1 MKIIPTP
8 KCRSVE
14 CEQPDLDAR
23 FIAQVSCTLIDDLL
37 VLPLQSAGLLSEDD
51 LATIAQVK
59 GVLLLLGEKGGV
71 LEDWI
76 EGKPHPESIN

>member
-8 KCRSVE
+8 QYRSVE

-23 FIAQVSCTLIDDLL
+23 SIAQVSCTLIDDLL
-37 VLPLQSAGLLSEDD
+37 VHPLQSAGRLSEDD
-51 LATIAQVK
+51 LATIAQLK
-59 GVLLLLGEKGGV
+59 DVLLLLGEKGGV

>member
-1 MKIIPTP
+1 MEIIPTTQS
-8 KCRSVE
+8 RSVE

-23 FIAQVSCTLIDDLL
+23 SIAQVSCTLIDDLL
-37 VLPLQSAGLLSEDD
+37 VHPLRSAGRLSEDD
-51 LATIAQVK
+51 LATIAQLK

-76 EGKPHPESIN
+76 EGKPHTESTN

>member
-8 KCRSVE
+8 QYRSVE

-23 FIAQVSCTLIDDLL
+23 SIAQVSCTLIDDLL
-37 VLPLQSAGLLSEDD
+37 VHPLRSAGRLSEDD
-51 LATIAQVK
+51 LATIAQLK

-76 EGKPHPESIN
+76 EGKPHPESTN

>member
-8 KCRSVE
+8 KCRSVQ

-23 FIAQVSCTLIDDLL
+23 SIAKVSCTLIDDLL
-37 VLPLQSAGLLSEDD
+37 VLPQQSAGRLSEDD
-51 LATIAQVK
+51 LATIAQLK
-59 GVLLLLGEKGGV
+59 GVLLLLGERGGV

>member
-23 FIAQVSCTLIDDLL
+23 SIAQVSCTLIDDLL

>member
-8 KCRSVE
+8 QCRSFE

-23 FIAQVSCTLIDDLL
+23 SIAQVSCTLIDDLL
-37 VLPLQSAGLLSEDD
+37 VLPLQSAGRLSEDD
-51 LATIAQVK
+51 LATIAQLK
-59 GVLLLLGEKGGV
+59 GVLILLGEKGGV

>member
-23 FIAQVSCTLIDDLL
+23 SIAQVSCTLIDDLL
-37 VLPLQSAGLLSEDD
+37 VLPLRSAGRLSEDD
-51 LATIAQVK
+51 LATIAQLK
-59 GVLLLLGEKGGV
+59 DVLLLLGEKGGV

>member
-1 MKIIPTP
+1 MIPTP

-23 FIAQVSCTLIDDLL
+23 SIAQVSCALIDDLL
-37 VLPLQSAGLLSEDD
+37 VYPLQSVGRLSEDD
-51 LATIAQVK
+51 LVTIAQLK

-76 EGKPHPESIN
+76 EGKPHPESTN

>member
-23 FIAQVSCTLIDDLL
+23 SIAQVSCTLIDDLL
-37 VLPLQSAGLLSEDD
+37 VHPLRSAGRLSEDD

>member
-8 KCRSVE
+8 QYRSVE

-23 FIAQVSCTLIDDLL
+23 SIAQVSCTLIDDLL

>member
-8 KCRSVE
+8 QYRSVE

-23 FIAQVSCTLIDDLL
+23 SIAQVSCTLIDDLL
-37 VLPLQSAGLLSEDD
+37 VHPLQSAGRLSEDD
-51 LATIAQVK
+51 LATIAQLK

-76 EGKPHPESIN
+76 DGKPYTESTN

>member
-23 FIAQVSCTLIDDLL
+23 SIAQVSCTLIDDLL
-37 VLPLQSAGLLSEDD
+37 VHPLRSAGRLSEDD
-51 LATIAQVK
+51 LATIAQLK
-59 GVLLLLGEKGGV
+59 DVLLLLGEKGGV

-76 EGKPHPESIN
+76 DGKPHPESIN

>member
-8 KCRSVE
+8 QYRSVE

-23 FIAQVSCTLIDDLL
+23 SIAQVSCTLIDDLL
-37 VLPLQSAGLLSEDD
+37 VHPLQSAGRLSEDD
-51 LATIAQVK
+51 LATIAQIK

>member
-23 FIAQVSCTLIDDLL
+23 SIAQVSCTLIDDLL
-37 VLPLQSAGLLSEDD
+37 VLPLQSAGRLSEDD

>member
-1 MKIIPTP
+1 MKIIPTS

-23 FIAQVSCTLIDDLL
+23 SIAQVSCTLIDDLL
-37 VLPLQSAGLLSEDD
+37 VHPLRSAGRLSEDD

>member
-8 KCRSVE
+8 QYRSVE

-23 FIAQVSCTLIDDLL
+23 SIAQVSCTLIDDLL
-37 VLPLQSAGLLSEDD
+37 VYPLQSAGRLSEDD
-51 LATIAQVK
+51 LATIAQLK
-59 GVLLLLGEKGGV
+59 GVLLLLGEKGRV

-76 EGKPHPESIN
+76 DGKPHTESTN

>member
-23 FIAQVSCTLIDDLL
+23 SIAQVSCALIDDLL
-37 VLPLQSAGLLSEDD
+37 VLPLQSAGRLSEDD

>member
-8 KCRSVE
+8 QCRSFE

-23 FIAQVSCTLIDDLL
+23 SIAQVSCALIDDLL
-37 VLPLQSAGLLSEDD
+37 VYPLQSVGRLSEDD
-51 LATIAQVK
+51 LATIAQLK

-76 EGKPHPESIN
+76 DGKPHTESTN

>member
-23 FIAQVSCTLIDDLL
+23 SIAQVSCALIDDLL
-37 VLPLQSAGLLSEDD
+37 VYPLQSVGRLSEDD
-51 LATIAQVK
+51 LATIAQLK
-59 GVLLLLGEKGGV
+59 DVLLLLGEKGGV

>member
-8 KCRSVE
+8 QCRSFE

-23 FIAQVSCTLIDDLL
+23 SIAHVSCTLIDDLL
-37 VLPLQSAGLLSEDD
+37 VHPLQSAGRLSEDD
-51 LATIAQVK
+51 LATIAQLK
-59 GVLLLLGEKGGV
+59 GVLLLLGEKGEV

-76 EGKPHPESIN
+76 EGKPHTESTN

>member
-8 KCRSVE
+8 QCRSFE

-23 FIAQVSCTLIDDLL
+23 SIAHVSCTLIDDLL
-37 VLPLQSAGLLSEDD
+37 VHPLQSAGRLSEDD

>member
-8 KCRSVE
+8 QYRSVE

-37 VLPLQSAGLLSEDD
+37 VLPLQSAGRLSEDD
-51 LATIAQVK
+51 LATIAQLK

-76 EGKPHPESIN
+76 EGKPHAESTN

>member
-23 FIAQVSCTLIDDLL
+23 SIAQVPCTLIDDLL
-37 VLPLQSAGLLSEDD
+37 VHPLQSAGRLSEDD
-51 LATIAQVK
+51 LATIAKVK

-76 EGKPHPESIN
+76 EGKPHTESTN

>member
-8 KCRSVE
+8 QCRSFE

-23 FIAQVSCTLIDDLL
+23 SIAQVSCALIDDLL
-37 VLPLQSAGLLSEDD
+37 VYPLRSAGRLSEDD
-51 LATIAQVK
+51 LATIAELK

-76 EGKPHPESIN
+76 DGKPHTESTN

>member
-8 KCRSVE
+8 QYRNFE

-23 FIAQVSCTLIDDLL
+23 SIAQVSCTLIDDLL
-37 VLPLQSAGLLSEDD
+37 VHPLRSAGRLSEDD
-51 LATIAQVK
+51 LATIAQLK
-59 GVLLLLGEKGGV
+59 DVLLLLGEKGGV

-76 EGKPHPESIN
+76 DGKPHPESIN

>member
-23 FIAQVSCTLIDDLL
+23 SIAQVSCTLIDDLL
-37 VLPLQSAGLLSEDD
+37 VLPLQSAGRLSEDD
-51 LATIAQVK
+51 LATIAQLK

>member
-8 KCRSVE
+8 QYRSVE

-23 FIAQVSCTLIDDLL
+23 SIAQVSCTLIDDLL
-37 VLPLQSAGLLSEDD
+37 VHPLRSAGRLSEDD
-51 LATIAQVK
+51 LATIAQLK

-76 EGKPHPESIN
+76 EGKPHAESTN

>member
-1 MKIIPTP
+1 MEIIPTTQS
-8 KCRSVE
+8 RSVE

-23 FIAQVSCTLIDDLL
+23 SIAQVSCTLIDDLL
-37 VLPLQSAGLLSEDD
+37 VLPLQSAGRLSEDD
-51 LATIAQVK
+51 LATIAQLK

>member
-1 MKIIPTP
+1 MKLIPTP

-23 FIAQVSCTLIDDLL
+23 SIAQVSCTLIDDLL

-51 LATIAQVK
+51 LATISQLK

-76 EGKPHPESIN
+76 DGKPHTESIN

>member
-8 KCRSVE
+8 QCRSFE

-23 FIAQVSCTLIDDLL
+23 SIAQVSCTLIDDLL
-37 VLPLQSAGLLSEDD
+37 VLPLQSAGLLYEDD

-76 EGKPHPESIN
+76 EGKPHTESTN

>member
-8 KCRSVE
+8 QCRSFE

-23 FIAQVSCTLIDDLL
+23 SIAQVSCTLIDDLL

>member
-8 KCRSVE
+8 QCRSVE

-23 FIAQVSCTLIDDLL
+23 SIAQVSCTLIDDLL
-37 VLPLQSAGLLSEDD
+37 VHPLRSAGRLSEDD

>member
-1 MKIIPTP
+1 MKLIPTP
-8 KCRSVE
+8 QYRSVE

-23 FIAQVSCTLIDDLL
+23 SIAQVSCALIDDLL
-37 VLPLQSAGLLSEDD
+37 VLPLQSAGRLSEDD
-51 LATIAQVK
+51 LATISQLK

-76 EGKPHPESIN
+76 DGKPHPESIN

>member
-8 KCRSVE
+8 QYRSVE

-23 FIAQVSCTLIDDLL
+23 SIAQVSCTLIDDLL
-37 VLPLQSAGLLSEDD
+37 VLPLQSAGRLSEDD

>member
-8 KCRSVE
+8 KYRSVE

-23 FIAQVSCTLIDDLL
+23 SIAQVSCALIDDLL
-37 VLPLQSAGLLSEDD
+37 VHPLRSAGRLSEDD
-51 LATIAQVK
+51 LATIAQLK
-59 GVLLLLGEKGGV
+59 DVLLLLGEKGGV

-76 EGKPHPESIN
+76 EGKPHTESTN

>member
-1 MKIIPTP
+1 MEIIPTTQS
-8 KCRSVE
+8 RSVE

-23 FIAQVSCTLIDDLL
+23 SIAQVSCALIDDLL
-37 VLPLQSAGLLSEDD
+37 VYPLQSAGRLSEDD
-51 LATIAQVK
+51 LATIAQLK

-76 EGKPHPESIN
+76 EGKPHTESTN

>member
-8 KCRSVE
+8 QYRSFE

-23 FIAQVSCTLIDDLL
+23 SIAQVSCTLIDDLL
-37 VLPLQSAGLLSEDD
+37 VHPLRSAGRLSEDD

>member
-8 KCRSVE
+8 QYRSVE

-37 VLPLQSAGLLSEDD
+37 VHPLQSAGRLSEDD
-51 LATIAQVK
+51 LATIAQLK

-76 EGKPHPESIN
+76 DGKRHTESTN

>member
-23 FIAQVSCTLIDDLL
+23 SIAQASCTLIDDLL
-37 VLPLQSAGLLSEDD
+37 VLPLQSAGRLSEDD
-51 LATIAQVK
+51 LATIAQLK

-76 EGKPHPESIN
+76 EGKPHAESTN